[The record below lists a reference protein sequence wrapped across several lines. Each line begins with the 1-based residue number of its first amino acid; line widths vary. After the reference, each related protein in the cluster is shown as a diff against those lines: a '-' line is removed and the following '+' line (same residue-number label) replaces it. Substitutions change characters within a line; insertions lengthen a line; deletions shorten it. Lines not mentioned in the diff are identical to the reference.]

1 MYFWKISD
9 LKEELIKNGLSQ
21 KSMFIYILLYML
33 LAQFFVEI
41 SYIFP
46 SEEAATTTD
55 YIQMI
60 FDLAAV
66 GIGTYLCFYANGSDN
81 GQQFSERYFS
91 IGFVVSLRFMVLLFP
106 IIAVFGFVAGILS
119 ETSGMDLDSPAFNY
133 GMLVIISAWLIA
145 IYWRIIAH
153 INEVAKA
160 ANT

>member
-1 MYFWKISD
+1 MYFWKIND
-9 LKEELIKNGLSQ
+9 LKKELIKNGLSQ

-33 LAQFFVEI
+33 LAQFFVEV

-66 GIGTYLCFYANGSDN
+66 GIGTYLCFYANGSGN

-91 IGFVVSLRFMVLLFP
+91 IGFVVGLRFIALLFP
-106 IIAVFGFVAGILS
+106 IVIVFGIVVGILS
-119 ETSGMDLDSPAFNY
+119 ETSGMDLDGPAFNY
-133 GMLVIISAWLIA
+133 GMLAIFSAWLVA
-145 IYWRIIAH
+145 MYWRIITH

-160 ANT
+160 ENA